1 VSGSAALP
9 AKPGGSER
17 DGAVSTALA
26 EHREEGALATL
37 RRGLRMM
44 PEFRRGL
51 PATFALALVATAG
64 RVVVPIAVQQVI
76 DRGLSGPG
84 GPDLG
89 LVRDLVLACA
99 VVVVLTAVAV
109 YRMNVRLFRTTETAL
124 AGLRSR
130 AFRHVHDLSVL
141 HQQGQ
146 RRGSLVSR
154 VTSDVD
160 QLSTFMQWG
169 GVLGVVSV
177 GQLLVA
183 TVVMAVYSWQL
194 TLLVLVCFVPLAVA
208 VRFFARRLA
217 AVYGVVRERVG
228 DVLAAVSEAVVGAA
242 TVRAYGIR
250 ERTAAR
256 LDRAVD
262 RHYRAQVSA
271 QRTTAAVFVSG
282 EFVAAVANA
291 AVVVVGVLLGIGG
304 DLTAGTLVAFLFLVT
319 LFVAPVQTAS
329 EVLNEAQNAV
339 AGFRRVLDVLE
350 TEPDVRDPAVDDPAG
365 ARELPPGP
373 LGVRFE
379 HVTFRYAP
387 GARPALDDVDL
398 DIAPR
403 RRVAIVGE
411 TGSGKTTFAKLVTR
425 LMDPTAGRVL
435 LGDDATGRVPLDRV
449 SFASLRRRVVMV
461 PQDGFLFDA
470 TVADNVRYGRPGLT
484 DAEVLAAFDDLGLG
498 AWVAGLAGGVG
509 TRVGQRGESLSAGE
523 RQLVAVAR
531 AYVADPDLLVLDE
544 ATSAVDPATERRL
557 THALDTL
564 TEGRTTLTIAH
575 RLSTAE
581 RADEVLVVD
590 GGRVVQRGTHADL
603 VDADGPYARLH
614 ASWRRSS
621 AGEPQP
627 AG

>member
-1 VSGSAALP
+1 MSAIAQ
-9 AKPGGSER
+9 
-17 DGAVSTALA
+17 
-26 EHREEGALATL
+26 HREEGAFATL
-37 RRGLRMM
+37 RRGLRLM

-51 PATFALALVATAG
+51 PATFALALLATAG

-76 DRGLSGPG
+76 DRGLAGPG
-84 GPDLG
+84 GPDLE
-89 LVRDLVLACA
+89 LMRTVVIVCA
-99 VVVVLTAVAV
+99 VVVLLTVVAV
-109 YRMNVRLFRTTETAL
+109 YRMNVRLFRTAETAL
-124 AGLRSR
+124 AGLRVR

-169 GVLGVVSV
+169 GVLGVVSL

-194 TLLVLVCFVPLAVA
+194 TLVVLLCFVPLAVA
-208 VRFFARRLA
+208 VRYFAARLA
-217 AVYGVVRERVG
+217 VVHGLVRERVG
-228 DVLAAVSEAVVGAA
+228 DVLAAVSESVVGAA

-250 ERTAAR
+250 ARTAAR

-262 RHYRAQVSA
+262 RHYRAQVRA

-282 EFVAAVANA
+282 EFVAAVANV
-291 AVVVVGVLLGIGG
+291 AVVVVGVRIGLDG
-304 DLTAGTLVAFLFLVT
+304 DLTPGTLVAFLFLVT

-329 EVLNEAQNAV
+329 EVLNEAQNAI

-350 TEPDVRDPAVDDPAG
+350 TEPDVRDPAVADPAS
-365 ARELPPGP
+365 ARELPHTP

-387 GARPALDDVDL
+387 GTRPALEDVDL
-398 DIAPR
+398 QIAPR
-403 RRVAIVGE
+403 RRVAVVGE
-411 TGSGKTTFAKLVTR
+411 TGSGKTTLAKLVTR
-425 LMDPTAGRVL
+425 LMDPTEGRVL
-435 LGDDATGRVPLDRV
+435 LAGIPLDQV
-449 SFASLRRRVVMV
+449 AFASLRQRVVMV

-484 DAEVLAAFDDLGLG
+484 DADVRAAFEELGLG
-498 AWVAGLAGGVG
+498 DWVAGLADGVA

-557 THALDTL
+557 TQALDRL
-564 TEGRTTLTIAH
+564 TDGRTTLTIAH

-590 GGRVVQRGTHADL
+590 AGRVVQRGSHAEL
-603 VDADGPYARLH
+603 VDAEGPYARLH

-621 AGEPQP
+621 AGEPEP
-627 AG
+627 VP

>member
-1 VSGSAALP
+1 MTAPEEQPLLPMDRGAESA
-9 AKPGGSER
+9 
-17 DGAVSTALA
+17 T
-26 EHREEGALATL
+26 ATL

-51 PATFALALVATAG
+51 PLTLLLALVATAG
-64 RVVVPIAVQQVI
+64 RVVVPIAVQQTL
-76 DRGLSGPG
+76 DRGLGAPG
-84 GPDLG
+84 GPDIG
-89 LVRDLVLACA
+89 LVRELVAICA
-99 VVVVLTAVAV
+99 VVVLVTAVAV

-124 AGLRSR
+124 AGLRVR

-160 QLSTFMQWG
+160 QLSVFMQWG
-169 GVLGVVSV
+169 GVLGLVSL
-177 GQLLVA
+177 GQLVVA

-194 TLLVLVCFVPLAVA
+194 TLLVLVCFIPLAFA
-208 VRFFARRLA
+208 VKFFARRLA
-217 AVYGVVRERVG
+217 TVYGVVRERIG
-228 DVLAAVSEAVVGAA
+228 EVLAAVGESVVGAP

-250 ERTAAR
+250 ARTAAR
-256 LDRAVD
+256 LDRAID
-262 RHYRAQVSA
+262 RHYRASVDA
-271 QRTTAAVFVSG
+271 QKTTAAVYVSG

-291 AVVVVGVLLGIGG
+291 AVVVVGVWLGIGG
-304 DLTAGTLVAFLFLVT
+304 QISAGTLVAFLFLVT

-339 AGFRRVLDVLE
+339 AGFRRVLDVLD
-350 TEPDVRDPAVDDPAG
+350 TEPDVQDPAVADPEH

-373 LGVRFE
+373 LDVRFD
-379 HVTFRYAP
+379 HVGFGYAP
-387 GARPALDDVDL
+387 GARKALDDVDL
-398 DIAPR
+398 TIAPR
-403 RRVAIVGE
+403 TRVAIVGE

-425 LMDPTAGRVL
+425 LMDPTEGRVL
-435 LGDDATGRVPLDRV
+435 VGGVPLTEV
-449 SFASLRRRVVMV
+449 AFASLRERVVMV

-470 TVADNVRYGRPGLT
+470 SIADNVRYGRPGLT
-484 DAEVLAAFDDLGLG
+484 DDEITAAFDGLGLG
-498 AWVAGLAGGVG
+498 DWLGGLSDGVR
-509 TRVGQRGESLSAGE
+509 TPVGQRGESLSAGE

-544 ATSAVDPATERRL
+544 ATSAVDPATEMRL
-557 THALDTL
+557 TRALDAL
-564 TEGRTTLTIAH
+564 TDGRTTLTIAH

-590 GGRVVQRGTHADL
+590 AGRVVQRGTHAEL
-603 VDADGPYARLH
+603 VDAPGPYAGLH

-621 AGEPQP
+621 GRQPEPVV
-627 AG
+627 